1 MQIFALLHKRI
12 CNSIKISPL
21 GGIVPSPD
29 TGEDPAKVRRCN
41 ESPQANRANSSLSG
55 QQFSQLR
62 PSPERP
68 LQCEAADDL
77 GKGLGDAPPI
87 LRRPCLSQEPAHTFA
102 RDQFTSLKFDYIF
115 ANPPFNIDDWG

>member
-1 MQIFALLHKRI
+1 MQFDKIF
-12 CNSIKISPL
+12 PL
-21 GGIVPSPD
+21 GEIVPSPD
-29 TGEDPAKVRRCN
+29 PGEDPGDDPAKVRRCN
-41 ESPQANRANSSLSG
+41 ESPQANRANAAISAHQL
-55 QQFSQLR
+55 SQLR

-68 LQCEAADDL
+68 LQCEVADDM
-77 GKGLGDAPPI
+77 GKARAMTPLI